1 MTDRVALA
9 RSAHLV
15 GRQDQVRSLDE
26 AAELLRSPGADL
38 VIVDRPLAEELLTTM
53 RAEDLRAP
61 VVVFAR
67 GDSDSD
73 RRRWLSLGA
82 TDSLHEWAD
91 LFREIERVL
100 G

>member
-1 MTDRVALA
+1 
-9 RSAHLV
+9 
-15 GRQDQVRSLDE
+15 
-26 AAELLRSPGADL
+26 
-38 VIVDRPLAEELLTTM
+38 M

-61 VVVFAR
+61 VVVLAR
-67 GDSDSD
+67 GESDAAD
-73 RRRWLSLGA
+73 RRLVLSLGA